1 MSFHAEIIWRE
12 FEKGDTRSL
21 YQFKFAK
28 QCKCNHELIFKVD
41 SGAGAVAAEE
51 AASETVAA
59 ARPYPLLRRAG
70 LLRPAGPAEDWPHEA
85 ENWSGKPNAA
95 AAAAVAVG
103 GTGGTAT
110 ATAGADLKGG
120 TTAGGRPRRRR
131 TGRGIATET
140 EETREGDV
148 QIVTT
153 VSLV

>member
-28 QCKCNHELIFKVD
+28 QCKCNHKLIFKVD

-95 AAAAVAVG
+95 AAAAAVAAG
-103 GTGGTAT
+103 GTGGRAT
-110 ATAGADLKGG
+110 ATAGADLRGG
-120 TTAGGRPRRRR
+120 TTAAGGRPRRRR

-148 QIVTT
+148 
-153 VSLV
+153 